1 MAQLK
6 YWVWLTTRK
15 GFGPAETFRLLDH
28 FGSPERAYFA
38 DPAEYGLL
46 ELEDGRRAALEDKG
60 LDGVERILGECDR
73 QGIQMLS
80 WQDAGYP
87 DRLRQIDA
95 PPCLLY
101 VKGRLPVMDEELAI
115 GMVGTRS
122 CTPYGAGIAGRFG
135 LELTR
140 QGCTIVSGIAE
151 GIDTAALKGA
161 LQAGGHPVSV
171 LGGGIDVIY
180 PKSSRWLYADVAAAG
195 ALVSEYPPGTEP
207 RGAHFPVRNRIIS
220 GLSMGVVVVEAG
232 EPSGALITA
241 RQALDQNREVF
252 AVPGPIDGPASQ
264 GTNRL
269 IQRGEAKLVTGVADI
284 LAEYHWMFPGRM
296 THAQPLPEEV
306 ARQRLA
312 GIPAEGAPRREPRR
326 EAVEKSQTAA
336 AEKGRE
342 KKAFSQ
348 CGQPLT
354 DDQMC
359 ILRTLGARSLRPD
372 DLVEETQIPARRV
385 LSALTVLSVW
395 GLIEEGSGNRFSTP
409 IDWAEG

>member
-15 GFGPAETFRLLDH
+15 GFGPSETFRLLDQ

-38 DPAEYGLL
+38 DPAEYDLL
-46 ELEDGRRAALEDKG
+46 ELSGDRRAALEDKN

-73 QGIQMLS
+73 QGIQMLC
-80 WQDAGYP
+80 WQDANYP
-87 DRLRQIDA
+87 DRLRQIDD

-101 VKGRLPVMDEELAI
+101 VKGRLPVMDEELAV
-115 GMVGTRS
+115 GMVGTRG

-151 GIDTAALKGA
+151 GIDAAALKGA

-207 RGAHFPVRNRIIS
+207 RGSHFPVRNRIIS

-269 IQRGEAKLVTGVADI
+269 IQRGEAKLITGVADI
-284 LAEYHWMFPGRM
+284 LAEYQWMFPARM

-306 ARQRLA
+306 AQQRLA
-312 GIPAEGAPRREPRR
+312 PVPSGGGQQEKKRPRPTGDAAPAEQSARERR
-326 EAVEKSQTAA
+326 V
-336 AEKGRE
+336 
-342 KKAFSQ
+342 FSQ
-348 CGQPLT
+348 CEQPLT

-359 ILRTLGARSLRPD
+359 ILRTLGERALRPD

-385 LSALTVLSVW
+385 LSALTVLSIW
-395 GLIEEGSGNRFSTP
+395 GLVEEGSGNRFSTP
-409 IDWAEG
+409 IDWADG